1 MPAEFFRTME
11 IRLPSRLAIRFDACT
26 DSGKH
31 RDHNE
36 DCYGID
42 AQHAL
47 AVVADGMGGFARGEV
62 ASRQVVDTVLKHAN
76 EGLAPHL
83 ALQRAHAEIVQL
95 SAGGKA
101 ERMGSTAVVAS
112 LADGVVRLDWVGD
125 SRAYLWRND
134 ELRQLTRDHSFV
146 QELIDLGAIT
156 PQDALD
162 HPDRNVVTR
171 AIGIRDLAE
180 VQVDSVHQ
188 ELRPGDRIILCSDGL
203 YGYLGEPR
211 IVETLR
217 AAGADDDVARLLV
230 TRTLDETDAG
240 DNVTVVSLTLS
251 AG

>member
-1 MPAEFFRTME
+1 
-11 IRLPSRLAIRFDACT
+11 
-26 DSGKH
+26 
-31 RDHNE
+31 
-36 DCYGID
+36 
-42 AQHAL
+42 
-47 AVVADGMGGFARGEV
+47 
-62 ASRQVVDTVLKHAN
+62 
-76 EGLAPHL
+76 
-83 ALQRAHAEIVQL
+83 
-95 SAGGKA
+95 
-101 ERMGSTAVVAS
+101 
-112 LADGVVRLDWVGD
+112 VRLDWVGD